1 MLASMSGLSDSV
13 KRVAR
18 LALARG
24 AQAAGQLARA
34 EARQHAGLTVLCYH
48 RVLPEAARWAYHDPG
63 LVVTPEAFAAHCQ
76 LMAERF
82 TVLPLSEAVAL
93 WQRGERAEKPLA
105 AITFDDGY
113 QDNHVH
119 AAPVLR
125 QHGLRATFFIIAGL
139 VGSRQLP
146 WYDEAGRAWNTLAA
160 RGDAPAGQDCAFDAI
175 AWAKLLPAQE
185 RLDWVAELSARAALS
200 PAPEIDCIMTAAQLQ
215 SLVDAGHEIGSHSLT
230 HPIVTRCNDGD
241 LRMELEESRERL
253 GELVHAPVL
262 SFCYPNGDHDLRT
275 LEALRRAGY
284 TCAATMDPGV
294 NLRSNAQA
302 LTLKRWFVQEDRLR
316 WTGTIQSPLLM
327 RTEWSGL
334 AERLYR
340 RGGAGASTP

>member
-1 MLASMSGLSDSV
+1 M

-18 LALARG
+18 LGLARA
-24 AQAAGQLARA
+24 AQAAGWLARA
-34 EARQHAGLTVLCYH
+34 EARQCAGLTVLCYH

-76 LMAERF
+76 LLAERF
-82 TVLPLSEAVAL
+82 TVLPFAEAVTR
-93 WQRGERAEKPLA
+93 WQHGAQMEKPLA

-113 QDNHVH
+113 QDNHAH

-146 WYDEAGRAWNTLAA
+146 WYDEAGRAWNALAA
-160 RGDAPAGQDCAFDAI
+160 RGDAPAGHGCAFDAI

-200 PAPEIDCIMTAAQLQ
+200 PAPDMDCIMTAAQLQ
-215 SLVDAGHEIGSHSLT
+215 SLAAAGHEIGSHSLT
-230 HPIVTRCNDGD
+230 HPIVTRCNEGD

-253 GELVHAPVL
+253 SDVVHAPVI
-262 SFCYPNGDHDLRT
+262 SFCYPNGNHDLRT
-275 LEALRRAGY
+275 AEALRHAGY
-284 TCAATMDPGV
+284 ACAATMAPGINLPGGADP
-294 NLRSNAQA
+294 
-302 LTLKRWFVQEDRLR
+302 LTVQRWFVQEDRMR
-316 WTGTIQSPLLM
+316 GTDRAQSRLLM

-340 RGGAGASTP
+340 RGGGGAATR